1 MPGRVKSNGF
11 LSCLSEK
18 ILDNILRDD
27 IIILVLSELPRVN
40 IGGQE
45 RVSTIPVYGSVLR

>member
-1 MPGRVKSNGF
+1 MPGRVKSSDF
-11 LSCLSEK
+11 LSEK